1 MRSLVHATVE
11 FVAVDGRKL
20 EVAYLAVPSARG
32 TVLLLHEALGSVS
45 YWRDFPAR
53 LALATGHN
61 VLHYSRPGHGNSDGP
76 LEERTVAHYL
86 RQTQSVIPALLAHFG
101 VTDPVLYGHS
111 EGAGIAMLYAATTR
125 NARALIL
132 ESPYVVQEQ
141 STLAHIRRMA
151 AAYPGSR
158 LQERLAQYHRHA
170 DTVFQSWAAW
180 AVQFEV
186 EEFFPRTLLEKIACP
201 VLLLQGRNDEFGVA
215 VHAAALRVAL
225 PRLEHEL
232 FENTGHLPH
241 REVTDRLLS
250 RVARFLNP
258 SHPPAQPRDPLTL
271 TTHLEE

>member
-1 MRSLVHATVE
+1 MHSLVHAEVE
-11 FVAVDGRKL
+11 FVQVDGRRI
-20 EVAYLAVPSARG
+20 EAAYHTVPSACG
-32 TVLLLHEALGSVS
+32 TVFLLHEALGSVS
-45 YWRDFPAR
+45 YWRDFPSR
-53 LALATGHN
+53 LAQATGHN
-61 VLHYSRPGHGNSDGP
+61 VLLYSRPGHGNSDGP

-86 RQTQSVIPALLAHFG
+86 RQTETVIPALLAHFG

-125 NARALIL
+125 TAKALIL

-158 LQERLAQYHRHA
+158 LQQRLAQYHRHA
-170 DTVFQSWAAW
+170 DNVFQSWAAW

-201 VLLLQGRNDEFGVA
+201 VLLLQGRNDEFGA
-215 VHAAALRVAL
+215 AAHAAALRVAL

-250 RVARFLNP
+250 RVARFLNSPHP
-258 SHPPAQPRDPLTL
+258 SAQPRDPLTL
-271 TTHLEE
+271 TTHFEE